1 MSTIRFSTNWNGKLN
16 NQSFTT
22 LRVHDPLKFRAG
34 TIFSVEVDG
43 KLFVNAKVI
52 TVKTMCLNEITEF
65 EARLDSGYSR
75 REFINLIKRLYR
87 NRAFLYSSQKFDLVL
102 FERMDSQVSLNI

>member
-1 MSTIRFSTNWNGKLN
+1 MPTIRFSTNWNGKLN
-16 NQSFTT
+16 NKSFTT
-22 LRVHDPLKFRAG
+22 LRVHDPLRYKAG

-52 TVKTMCLNEITEF
+52 TVKTMTLSKVSEF

-75 REFINLIKRLYR
+75 KEFINLIKRLYR
-87 NRAFLYSSQKFDLVL
+87 NRAFLYNSQKFDLVL
-102 FERMDSQVSLNI
+102 FERMDSQASLII